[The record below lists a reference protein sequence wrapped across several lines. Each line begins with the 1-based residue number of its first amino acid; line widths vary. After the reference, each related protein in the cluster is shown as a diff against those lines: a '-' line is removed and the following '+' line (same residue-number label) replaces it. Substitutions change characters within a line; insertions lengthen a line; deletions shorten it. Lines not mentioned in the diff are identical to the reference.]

1 MEGDVARIG
10 RAGGRAPSR
19 LGEGRRLGLLAARV
33 PAPQG
38 AGQ

>member
-19 LGEGRRLGLLAARV
+19 LGEGRRLEFRLLKEPGNRR
-33 PAPQG
+33 
-38 AGQ
+38 